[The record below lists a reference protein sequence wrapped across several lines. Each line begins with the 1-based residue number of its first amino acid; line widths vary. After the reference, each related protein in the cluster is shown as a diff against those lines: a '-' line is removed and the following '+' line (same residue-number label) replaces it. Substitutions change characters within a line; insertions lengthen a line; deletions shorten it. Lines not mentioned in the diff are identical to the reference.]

1 MRGQMPSI
9 SSFLDRNFK
18 WLVLLLILVVVAVVA
33 YLFWRT
39 LPPRQFTILTGREG
53 GAYYNSALKYQ
64 EIAQKS
70 GFDLQIQTTAGSVE
84 VLEKLRNGEAPIG
97 FVQGG
102 LAVNEDPTQLS
113 SMASVFY
120 EPVWVFLRKDA
131 FPDGLPTRLSQLAG
145 KRVGVG
151 EDGSGTQALALTL
164 LGASGIIPENATFV
178 PLSTA
183 DATEQ
188 LKSGTVD
195 AAFFV
200 MGLATTAGKAL
211 TSDPE
216 LELMNFEQAGA
227 YAAQFPY
234 LVPVTIPQGAI
245 NLMNDNPPEDKH
257 LVATTAN
264 LVVSNDIH
272 PDLLRLMTL
281 AAVQTHE
288 AGDFFAKRYEFPNT
302 LNTDLPVNKKVVA
315 YLERIKSGESTLDNY
330 LPFPIAAIVD
340 RYLLFVV
347 PIALIFLP
355 LLARSTLIY
364 TWFMRNKIR
373 RWYKYLR
380 GVESSIDSMDLAQVR
395 EQIGQ
400 LQALDEQ
407 LGTQLSVS
415 TAYMPEL
422 YQLRLHLDY
431 VVEKLQVQEQELLGL
446 EAEQGAGVAAAPAV

>member
-1 MRGQMPSI
+1 MLGQMPSI

-53 GAYYNSALKYQ
+53 GAYYNTALKYQ
-64 EIAQKS
+64 EIARER
-70 GFDLQIQTTAGSVE
+70 GFDLQIQPTAGSVE
-84 VLEKLRNGEAPIG
+84 TLEKLRSGEAQVG

-102 LAVNEDPTQLS
+102 LAVDEDPTQLS

-120 EPVWVFLRKDA
+120 EPVWVFLRRDA

-145 KRVGVG
+145 RRIGVG
-151 EDGSGTQALALTL
+151 EDGSGTQALAVTL
-164 LGASGIIPENATFV
+164 LGTSGISPENATFV
-178 PLSTA
+178 SLSTT

-188 LKSGTVD
+188 LKSGTID

-200 MGLATTAGKAL
+200 MGMATTLGQPL
-211 TSDPE
+211 VTDPD
-216 LELMNFEQAGA
+216 LAIMDFEQADA
-227 YAAQFPY
+227 YRAKFPY
-234 LVPVTIPQGAI
+234 LDPVTVPKGAF
-245 NLMNDNPPEDKH
+245 NLIDNVPSEDKH
-257 LVATTAN
+257 LVATAAN
-264 LVVSNDIH
+264 LVVRNDLH
-272 PDLLRLMTL
+272 PDLLRLLTI

-288 AGDFFAKRYEFPNT
+288 AGDFFARRYEFPNT
-302 LNTDLPVNKKVVA
+302 LHTDLPVGKKEVA

-330 LPFPIAAIVD
+330 LPFEAAAIID
-340 RYLLFVV
+340 RYMLFVV
-347 PIALIFLP
+347 PIILIFLP
-355 LLARSTLIY
+355 LLARSPLVY

-380 GVESSIDSMDLAQVR
+380 GVESRIDSMSLAQVR

-400 LQALDEQ
+400 LQTLDEQ

-415 TAYMPEL
+415 AAYMPEL
-422 YQLRLHLDY
+422 YQLRLHLHY
-431 VVEKLQVQEQELLGL
+431 VVERLQIQEQELLGL
-446 EAEQGAGVAAAPAV
+446 EAQQGAGATAAPAV

>member
-1 MRGQMPSI
+1 MSI
-9 SSFLDRNFK
+9 RRQVPTVSSFLDKYAK
-18 WLVLLLILVVVAVVA
+18 WMIALGVVLLVAVLA

-39 LPPRQFTILTGREG
+39 LPPRQFTLLTGREG
-53 GAYYNSALKYQ
+53 GAYYNTALKYQ
-64 EIAQKS
+64 QIAKDR
-70 GFDLQIQTTAGSVE
+70 GFTINIEPTAGSVAA
-84 VLEKLRNGEAPIG
+84 LEMLRNGEADIG

-131 FPDGLPTRLSQLAG
+131 FPEGFPTRLSELAG
-145 KRVGVG
+145 KRIGVG
-151 EDGSGTQALALTL
+151 EDGSGTQALATTL
-164 LGASGIIPENATFV
+164 LGASGIIPENSTFV
-178 PLSTA
+178 HLSTA

-188 LKSGTVD
+188 LKDDRID

-200 MGLATTAGKAL
+200 MGLGTTAGKAL

-216 LELMNFEQAGA
+216 LELMNFEQVDA
-227 YAAQFPY
+227 YAAKFPY
-234 LVPVTIPQGAI
+234 LVPVTIPKGAI
-245 NLMNDNPPEDKH
+245 NLINDIPSEDKQ

-264 LVVSNDIH
+264 LVVRNSFH
-272 PDLLRLMTL
+272 PDLLRLMTI

-288 AGDFFAKRYEFPNT
+288 AGDFFAKRYEFPNAV
-302 LNTDLPVNKKVVA
+302 NTDLPVNKKVAA

-330 LPFPIAAIVD
+330 LPFWAAAIID

-355 LLARSTLIY
+355 MLSRSPVVY
-364 TWFMRNKIR
+364 TTFVRNKVR

-380 GVESSIDSMDLAQVR
+380 GVEMDVDSMDLAHVR

-400 LQALDEQ
+400 LEALDEQ
-407 LGTQLSVS
+407 LGTQLNLS
-415 TAYMPEL
+415 TSYMPEL
-422 YQLRLHLDY
+422 YQLRLHLNY
-431 VVEKLQVQEQELLGL
+431 VIEKLHKREQQLVGMEQAAGL
-446 EAEQGAGVAAAPAV
+446 AAAAAV